1 MDISTATPAR
11 RRPSRSLSDT
21 PELGVPRSKSRRCDA
36 ESGTANRVAS
46 RPEDVSERSDG
57 GGRAAGQRGIRG
69 SRLVGIVY
77 LTLVVVAGVA
87 GALVAVFVDGLRAPR
102 FLFLVPFP
110 PTGLGFAAY
119 GALTIAVVLGIPLAL
134 VAFVSRNVDDEGV

>member
-1 MDISTATPAR
+1 
-11 RRPSRSLSDT
+11 
-21 PELGVPRSKSRRCDA
+21 
-36 ESGTANRVAS
+36 VAS
-46 RPEDVSERSDG
+46 RPEDVSERSEG

-69 SRLVGIVY
+69 PRLVGIVY

-87 GALVAVFVDGLRAPR
+87 GALVAVFVGGLRAPR

-110 PTGLGFAAY
+110 PTAFGFAAY

-134 VAFVSRNVDDEGV
+134 VVVVSQYVDDEGV